1 MARPGTLPRGISLY
15 RGRYRARLTVDG
27 ETHALGMF
35 DALGD
40 AKAALA
46 IAKGEAVRGAFVP
59 PSAIR
64 AQRRAVAEREA
75 VESLTVGEWAQSWL
89 AEMDANPKRS
99 HATVV
104 SYTSVLRN
112 HVLPTL
118 GEVRL
123 VDLTTHQV
131 AELLS
136 ELRVRPSARHPGA
149 KANGVTHTTTI
160 VLRSM
165 INSAVKREIGGL
177 TAFRFPEAVGHVRVR
192 PAEEDGDVAT
202 PAEVAAMA
210 EAMPAH
216 LRIAVPLAAW
226 CALRLGEVLGLERRD
241 LEHLDDP
248 ARAKL
253 HVRRQWNA
261 KAHAITDPKADSAR
275 SIAIPRFLL
284 PDLVTHLDAF
294 TSAMPTST
302 VLRGRRR
309 DERVSQTAFDNSWRQ
324 ARKDVRPTFRFHDLR
339 HTGLTIYAQQG
350 ATLAELLHRGGHS
363 DVSVALRYQHATVER
378 DRALT
383 DRLSEAISI

>member
-1 MARPGTLPRGISLY
+1 MARSGPLPRGITLY
-15 RGRYRARLTVDG
+15 RGRYRVRLSVDG
-27 ETHALGMF
+27 QTHALGMF
-35 DALGD
+35 DTLGD

-46 IAKGEAVRGAFVP
+46 IAKGEAVRGSFVP
-59 PSAIR
+59 PSEVR
-64 AQRRAVAEREA
+64 AQRRAVVEREA
-75 VESLTVGEWAQSWL
+75 LESVTVGEWAQTWL

-118 GEVRL
+118 GHVRL
-123 VDLTTHQV
+123 VDLTPQQV
-131 AELLS
+131 ADLLT
-136 ELRVRPSARHPGA
+136 ELRSRPSARHPGA
-149 KANGVTHTTTI
+149 KANGITHTTTI

-165 INSAVKREIGGL
+165 INAAVKREIGGL
-177 TAFRFPEAVGHVRVR
+177 TSFRFPEAVGHVRVR

-202 PAEVAAMA
+202 PTEVAAMA
-210 EAMPAH
+210 EAMPEH

-248 ARAKL
+248 ARATL
-253 HVRRQWNA
+253 HVRRQWNT

-284 PDLVTHLDAF
+284 PALVAHVKEF
-294 TSAMPTST
+294 TGANPTST

-309 DERVSQTAFDNSWRQ
+309 DERVSQTAFDNAWRE

-363 DVSVALRYQHATVER
+363 DVSVALRYQHATAER
-378 DRALT
+378 DRALA
-383 DRLSEAISI
+383 DRLSDTVTS